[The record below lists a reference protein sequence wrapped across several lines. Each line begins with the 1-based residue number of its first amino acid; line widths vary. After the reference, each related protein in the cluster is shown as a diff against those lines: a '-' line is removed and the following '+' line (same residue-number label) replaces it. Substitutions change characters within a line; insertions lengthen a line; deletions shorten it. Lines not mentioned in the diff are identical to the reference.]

1 MLGSDDMENA
11 VSAMLSAIRV
21 AGVGHLVYVFRDGSR
36 QDVFWEYPSRKESWT
51 EEKRQKARE
60 LALERNRLRKEG
72 NSDA

>member
-1 MLGSDDMENA
+1 
-11 VSAMLSAIRV
+11 MLSAIRV
-21 AGVGHLVYVFRDGSR
+21 VEANHLVYVFKDGSK

-60 LALERNRLRKEG
+60 QALERNRMRKEG